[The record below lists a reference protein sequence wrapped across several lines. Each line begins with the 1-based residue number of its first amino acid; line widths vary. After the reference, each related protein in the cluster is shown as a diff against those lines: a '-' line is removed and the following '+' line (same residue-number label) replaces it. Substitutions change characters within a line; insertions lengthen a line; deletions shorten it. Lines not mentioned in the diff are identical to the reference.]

1 MNFKMLIRVIHTTN
15 PPTLL
20 QEGVSL
26 SMSIVPVEPVL
37 LLSVSESG
45 LRIFYGLFLDQI
57 DLSPEQVL

>member
-1 MNFKMLIRVIHTTN
+1 MENILQIYDFFQYVQQSDMNFKMLIRDIHTTN

-37 LLSVSESG
+37 LLSVSEG
-45 LRIFYGLFLDQI
+45 G
-57 DLSPEQVL
+57 

>member
-1 MNFKMLIRVIHTTN
+1 MENILQIYDFFQYVQQSDMNFNMIIRDIHTTN

-37 LLSVSESG
+37 LLSVSEG
-45 LRIFYGLFLDQI
+45 G
-57 DLSPEQVL
+57 

>member
-1 MNFKMLIRVIHTTN
+1 MENILQIYDFFQYVQQSDMNFKMLIRVIHTTN

-45 LRIFYGLFLDQI
+45 
-57 DLSPEQVL
+57 

>member
-1 MNFKMLIRVIHTTN
+1 MENILQIYDFFQYVQQSDMNFNMIIRDIHTTN

-45 LRIFYGLFLDQI
+45 
-57 DLSPEQVL
+57 

>member
-1 MNFKMLIRVIHTTN
+1 MENILQIYDFFQYVQQSDMNFKMLIRVIHTTN

-37 LLSVSESG
+37 LLSVSEG
-45 LRIFYGLFLDQI
+45 G
-57 DLSPEQVL
+57 

>member
-37 LLSVSESG
+37 LLSVSEG
-45 LRIFYGLFLDQI
+45 G
-57 DLSPEQVL
+57 